1 MRLHD
6 APRIRLAHL
15 PTPLEPL
22 PNLSRRLGGPAIWVK
37 RDDCTGLALGGNKVR
52 KLEFVLAEALAAGA
66 DMIVTWGS
74 VQSNHARQ
82 TAAACA
88 RLGLPVLLL
97 LWDNGSEADRD
108 FYRSG
113 NVLLDRLFGAEIRT
127 FPADGDAEAVWR
139 AIEGEYRAA
148 GKSPFFIPVGA
159 STPTGC
165 LGYANAAVEIAQQA
179 LAAGVAFDTVF
190 CTSGSAG
197 TQAGLVCGFHLIGA
211 RSKVVGLPVAPV
223 DKGEIEDLTWSLALQ
238 ACDLLDCKTRPS
250 RADVVVNVFPVGF
263 GAYASIENITLE
275 AMKLV
280 AETEGLVLDPI
291 YTGPAMAGLIH
302 AIRQGSVTSD
312 ETVLFVHTGG
322 VPGAF
327 GYLDR
332 YADRLRDN
340 DDRNAVEAAGL
351 R

>member
-1 MRLHD
+1 MRLQD

-22 PNLSRRLGGPAIWVK
+22 PNLSRRLGGPAIYVK
-37 RDDCTGLALGGNKVR
+37 RDDCTGLGLGGNKVR
-52 KLEFVLAEALAAGA
+52 KLEFVLAEALNAGA

-88 RLGLPVLLL
+88 KLGLPILLL
-97 LWDNGSEADRD
+97 LMDNGTEADRD

-113 NVLLDRLFGAEIRT
+113 NVLIDRLFGAEIRT
-127 FPADGDAEAVWR
+127 FPNGGDAEAVWR
-139 AIEGEYRAA
+139 SIEGEYRAA
-148 GKSPFFIPVGA
+148 GRKPFFIPVGA

-165 LGYANAAVEIAQQA
+165 LGYAAAAVEIAQQA
-179 LAAGVAFDTVF
+179 LAAEVTFEKVF

-197 TQAGLVCGFHLIGA
+197 TQAGLICGFHLIGS

-223 DKGEIEDLTWSLALQ
+223 DQREMEELTWSLVQQ
-238 ACDLLDCKTRPS
+238 ACDLLACKIKPT
-250 RADVVVNVFPVGF
+250 RADVVVNAFPIDF
-263 GAYASIENITLE
+263 GHYASVETITLE

-302 AIRQGSVTSD
+302 AIRSGSVPAD
-312 ETVLFVHTGG
+312 ETVLFIHTGG

-332 YADRLRDN
+332 FVDRLRDN
-340 DDRNAVEAAGL
+340 ALAP
-351 R
+351 

>member
-1 MRLHD
+1 MRLQD
-6 APRIRLAHL
+6 APRIKLAHL

-22 PNLSRRLGGPAIWVK
+22 ANLSKRLGGPSIYVK
-37 RDDCTGLALGGNKVR
+37 RDDCTGLGLGGNKVR
-52 KLEFVLAEALAAGA
+52 KLEFVLAEALNCGA
-66 DMIVTWGS
+66 DMIVTCGS

-88 RLGLPVLLL
+88 KLGIPVLLL
-97 LWDNGSEADRD
+97 LWDHASEADRD

-113 NVLLDRLFGAEIRT
+113 NVLLDRLFNAEIRT
-127 FPADGDAEAVWR
+127 LPDGSDAEGFWR
-139 AIEGEYRAA
+139 SIEGEYRAA
-148 GKSPFFIPVGA
+148 GKNPFFIPVGA

-165 LGYANAAVEIAQQA
+165 LGYAAAAVEIAQQG
-179 LAAGVAFDTVF
+179 LAAEVSFDKVF

-197 TQAGLVCGFHLIGA
+197 TQAGLICGFHLIGA
-211 RSKVVGLPVAPV
+211 YSKVVGLPVAPV
-223 DKGEIEDLTWSLALQ
+223 DQREAEDRTWSLVEQ
-238 ACDLLDCKTRPS
+238 TCDLLASKTNPS
-250 RADVVVNVFPVGF
+250 RTDVVVNAFPVGF

-280 AETEGLVLDPI
+280 AETEGIVLDPI

-302 AIRQGSVTSD
+302 AVRRGSVTPD

-332 YADRLRDN
+332 YVDRLRDN
-340 DDRNAVEAAGL
+340 QRASSISPASP
-351 R
+351 

>member
-1 MRLHD
+1 MRLQD

-22 PNLSRRLGGPAIWVK
+22 PNLSRRLGGPSIWVK
-37 RDDCTGLALGGNKVR
+37 RDDCTGLGLGGNKVR
-52 KLEFVLAEALAAGA
+52 KLEFVLAEAVNAGA

-88 RLGLPVLLL
+88 KLGLPVLLL
-97 LWDNGSEADRD
+97 LMDNGTEADRD

-113 NVLLDRLFGAEIRT
+113 NVLIDRLLGAEIRT
-127 FPADGDAEAVWR
+127 FPDGGDAEAYWR
-139 AIEGEYRAA
+139 SIEGEYRAV
-148 GKSPFFIPVGA
+148 GKNPFFIPVGA

-165 LGYANAAVEIAQQA
+165 LGYAAAAAEIAQQG
-179 LAAGVAFDTVF
+179 LAAEVSFDKVF
-190 CTSGSAG
+190 CASGSAG
-197 TQAGLVCGFHLIGA
+197 THAGLISGFHLIGTRA
-211 RSKVVGLPVAPV
+211 KVIGLPVARIDQHEMEEV
-223 DKGEIEDLTWSLALQ
+223 TWSLVGQ
-238 ACDLLDCKTRPS
+238 ACELLSCKTRPS
-250 RADVVVNVFPVGF
+250 RADVVVNPFPVDF

-275 AMKLV
+275 AVKLV
-280 AETEGLVLDPI
+280 AETEGIVLDPI

-302 AIRQGSVTSD
+302 EVRRGALTPD
-312 ETVLFVHTGG
+312 ETALFVHTGG

-332 YADRLRDN
+332 YVDRLCDN
-340 DDRNAVEAAGL
+340 ERASPTAPSSP
-351 R
+351 